1 MQRMDIVI
9 VGVMRRR
16 LSARATGRGLSP
28 DQSF

>member
-9 VGVMRRR
+9 VCLMRRR
-16 LSARATGRGLSP
+16 LSARSTGRDLSP